1 MDLNLKILDRY
12 GVRAIALFEGTKG
25 VLMLAFVSVF
35 ILFFHANAHALA
47 EVLVTQFHLNP
58 KGYYPRMLLMLSDTV
73 TGTKLMVICACAFLY
88 SLIKTSEAYGL
99 WRHRNWGRTLGIA
112 SIGVLIPYELYELV
126 LQYTH
131 TKLVVLLIN
140 VAIVWYLYRRFN
152 RANPLSPHP
161 MDE

>member
-1 MDLNLKILDRY
+1 MKILDRY

-25 VLMLAFVSVF
+25 MLMLAFVSVF
-35 ILFFHANAHALA
+35 ILFFNADAHALA
-47 EVLVTQFHLNP
+47 EVLINKFQLNP

-88 SLIKTSEAYGL
+88 SAIKISEAYGL

-112 SIGVLIPYELYELV
+112 SIGVLIPYELYEVVHL
-126 LQYTH
+126 YTH

-140 VAIVWYLYRRFN
+140 TAIVWYLYRRFN
-152 RANPLSPHP
+152 PASPAIQG
-161 MDE
+161 